1 VWRPEARASKITILA
16 GVTAVTLGIHYGWL
30 VEPLFGHVHWI
41 HAIHGRLCYI
51 PIVISAAWFGLRGG
65 LIAAATISLLLT
77 PYILGT
83 ALDSHQLADELTE
96 IVFYFAIA
104 ILAGALIDRELSARK
119 RAEDARL
126 QLERSQKLSLVG
138 QIAAGMAHEIKNPL
152 ASIKGAVEILGDE
165 STSASEKHEFRQI
178 VIKEIKR
185 IDRSVTNF
193 LEFARPAKT
202 EPRRF
207 NLSDAVRDAVRQMS
221 AQAKKQGITI
231 VEDVEGPLHVNGD
244 QEKIHQVLLNLIINA
259 IDASDPENSID
270 VGLRADQAAGSVV
283 LTVRDSGAGLPAQQ
297 AERAFEPFFSSKPS
311 GTGLGLAVAKS
322 IVERH
327 GGTIAIAP
335 GKGGGALATVT
346 LPLSE
351 EE

>member
-1 VWRPEARASKITILA
+1 VWRPEAKASKVAVLV

-30 VEPLFGHVHWI
+30 VEPFFGHVHWI

-65 LIAAATISLLLT
+65 LIAATAISLLLL

-96 IVFYFAIA
+96 IVFYFALA
-104 ILAGALIDRELSARK
+104 VLAGGLIDRELRARK
-119 RAEDARL
+119 RAEEARL
-126 QLERSQKLSLVG
+126 QLERSQKFSLVG

-152 ASIKGAVEILGDE
+152 ASIKGAIEILGDE
-165 STSASEKHEFRQI
+165 STSAEEKQEFHQI
-178 VIKEIKR
+178 VIKEIRR
-185 IDRSVTNF
+185 INRSVSDF
-193 LEFARPAKT
+193 LEFARPSRT
-202 EPRRF
+202 ELERF
-207 NLSDAVRDAVRQMS
+207 DLSEAVGDAVRQMN
-221 AQAKKQGITI
+221 AQAKKQGIAI
-231 VEDVEGPLHVNGD
+231 LEEIEGRVYVSGD
-244 QEKIHQVLLNLIINA
+244 REKVHQVLLNLLINA
-259 IDASDPENSID
+259 LEASKPESSVTVALKRD
-270 VGLRADQAAGSVV
+270 HAARRAVI
-283 LTVRDSGAGLPAQQ
+283 TVEDSGTGLAGDD

-327 GGTIAIAP
+327 GGDIALEPAA
-335 GKGGGALATVT
+335 GGGARATVV

-351 EE
+351 